1 MTILIIIIISY
12 LIGSI
17 QSGILIG
24 KIIYK
29 TDVRQ
34 LGSKSSGATNIQ
46 RTIGLKPG
54 ILVLVLDIFKGFLP
68 IIFIEIFTE
77 ENIFGVMSCI
87 FLVIGHCY
95 PVFHKFKGG
104 KGVATGFGSVVVL
117 LPYIALGIPIALP
130 IIYKTRYV
138 SLGAILGCIISIF
151 LIILFVALELLPSG
165 SLMILFVPVLI
176 IYKHKQN
183 IIRLIQKICLK
194 TLWLQ

>member
-54 ILVLVLDIFKGFLP
+54 ILVLVLDIVKGFLP

-165 SLMILFVPVLI
+165 SLMILLVPVLI

-183 IIRLIQKICLK
+183 IIRLIQKKENKIFS
-194 TLWLQ
+194 

>member
-1 MTILIIIIISY
+1 MSILLILIISY

-34 LGSKSSGATNIQ
+34 FGSKSSGATNIQ

-54 ILVLVLDIFKGFLP
+54 IFVLVLDILKGFLP
-68 IIFIEIFTE
+68 ILFIEIFTE
-77 ENIFGVMSCI
+77 ENILGVMSCI
-87 FLVIGHCY
+87 FLVLGHCY
-95 PVFHKFKGG
+95 PVFYKFKGG
-104 KGVATGFGSVVVL
+104 KGVATGFGSVLVL

-151 LIILFVALELLPSG
+151 LIILFVALELLPSEN
-165 SLMILFVPVLI
+165 LMILFVPLLI

-183 IIRLIQKICLK
+183 IIRLIQKKENKIFS
-194 TLWLQ
+194 

>member
-1 MTILIIIIISY
+1 MSILLIIIISY

-34 LGSKSSGATNIQ
+34 FGSKSSGATNIQ

-54 ILVLVLDIFKGFLP
+54 IFVLVLDILKGLLP
-68 IIFIEIFTE
+68 ILFIKIFTE

-87 FLVIGHCY
+87 FLVLGHCY

-151 LIILFVALELLPSG
+151 LIILFVALELLPSEY
-165 SLMILFVPVLI
+165 LMILFVPLLI

-183 IIRLIQKICLK
+183 IIRLIQKKENKIFS
-194 TLWLQ
+194 

>member
-1 MTILIIIIISY
+1 MSILLILIISY

-34 LGSKSSGATNIQ
+34 FGSKSSGATNIQ

-54 ILVLVLDIFKGFLP
+54 IFVLVLDILKGFLP
-68 IIFIEIFTE
+68 ILFIEIFTE
-77 ENIFGVMSCI
+77 ENILGVMSCI
-87 FLVIGHCY
+87 FLVLGHCY

-151 LIILFVALELLPSG
+151 LIILFVALELLPSEN
-165 SLMILFVPVLI
+165 LMILFVPLLI

-183 IIRLIQKICLK
+183 IIRLIQKKENKIFS
-194 TLWLQ
+194 

>member
-1 MTILIIIIISY
+1 MIILLIIIISY

-34 LGSKSSGATNIQ
+34 FGSKSSGATNIQ

-54 ILVLVLDIFKGFLP
+54 IFVLVLDIFKGFLP
-68 IIFIEIFTE
+68 ILFIEIFTE

-87 FLVIGHCY
+87 FLVLGHCY

-138 SLGAILGCIISIF
+138 SLGAILGCMISIF
-151 LIILFVALELLPSG
+151 LIILFLALELLPSE
-165 SLMILFVPVLI
+165 SLMILFVPLLI

-183 IIRLIQKICLK
+183 IIRLIQKKENKIFS
-194 TLWLQ
+194 

>member
-1 MTILIIIIISY
+1 MTILLIIIIISY

-34 LGSKSSGATNIQ
+34 FGSKSSGATNIQ

-54 ILVLVLDIFKGFLP
+54 IFVLVLDILKGFLP
-68 IIFIEIFTE
+68 ILFIEIFTE
-77 ENIFGVMSCI
+77 ENILGVMSCI
-87 FLVIGHCY
+87 FLVLGHCY

-151 LIILFVALELLPSG
+151 LIILFVALELLPSEN
-165 SLMILFVPVLI
+165 LMILFVPLLI

-183 IIRLIQKICLK
+183 IIRLIQKKENKIFS
-194 TLWLQ
+194 

>member
-1 MTILIIIIISY
+1 MSILLIIIISY

-34 LGSKSSGATNIQ
+34 FGSKSSGATNIQ

-54 ILVLVLDIFKGFLP
+54 IFVLVLDILKGFLP
-68 IIFIEIFTE
+68 ILFIEIFTE
-77 ENIFGVMSCI
+77 ENILGVMSCI
-87 FLVIGHCY
+87 FLVLGHCY

-151 LIILFVALELLPSG
+151 LIILFVALELLPSE
-165 SLMILFVPVLI
+165 SLMILFVPLLI

-183 IIRLIQKICLK
+183 IIRLIQKKENKIFS
-194 TLWLQ
+194 

>member
-1 MTILIIIIISY
+1 MSILLIIIISY

-34 LGSKSSGATNIQ
+34 FGSKSSGATNIQ

-54 ILVLVLDIFKGFLP
+54 IFVLVLDIFKGFLP
-68 IIFIEIFTE
+68 ILLIEIFTE
-77 ENIFGVMSCI
+77 QNIFGVMSCI
-87 FLVIGHCY
+87 FLVLGHCY

-117 LPYIALGIPIALP
+117 LPYIALGIPIAIP

-151 LIILFVALELLPSG
+151 LIILFVALELLPSEN
-165 SLMILFVPVLI
+165 LMILFVPLLI

-183 IIRLIQKICLK
+183 IIRLIQKKENKIFS
-194 TLWLQ
+194 

>member
-1 MTILIIIIISY
+1 MKKKNIIYLNGLIDLAQSR
-12 LIGSI
+12 LGS
-17 QSGILIG
+17 

-34 LGSKSSGATNIQ
+34 FGSKSSGATNIQ

-54 ILVLVLDIFKGFLP
+54 IFVLVLDILKGFLP
-68 IIFIEIFTE
+68 ILFIEIFTE

-87 FLVIGHCY
+87 FLVLGHCY

-151 LIILFVALELLPSG
+151 LIILFEHSQVYPFRYQLKLHVHPIRELRKHDK
-165 SLMILFVPVLI
+165 ILTFHL
-176 IYKHKQN
+176 
-183 IIRLIQKICLK
+183 
-194 TLWLQ
+194 LQ

>member
-183 IIRLIQKICLK
+183 IIRLIQKKENKIFS
-194 TLWLQ
+194 

>member
-1 MTILIIIIISY
+1 MSIVLIIIISY

-34 LGSKSSGATNIQ
+34 FGSKSSGATNIQ

-54 ILVLVLDIFKGFLP
+54 IFVLVLDILKGFLP
-68 IIFIEIFTE
+68 ILFIEIFTE

-87 FLVIGHCY
+87 FLVLGHCY

-104 KGVATGFGSVVVL
+104 KGVATGFGSVVGL

-151 LIILFVALELLPSG
+151 LIILFVALELLPSEY
-165 SLMILFVPVLI
+165 LMILFVPLLI

-183 IIRLIQKICLK
+183 IIRLIQKKENKIFS
-194 TLWLQ
+194 

>member
-1 MTILIIIIISY
+1 MIILLIIIISY

-34 LGSKSSGATNIQ
+34 FGSKSSGATNIQ

-54 ILVLVLDIFKGFLP
+54 IFVLVLDILKGFLP
-68 IIFIEIFTE
+68 ILFIEIFTE
-77 ENIFGVMSCI
+77 ENILGVMSCI
-87 FLVIGHCY
+87 FLVLGHCY

-151 LIILFVALELLPSG
+151 LIILFVALELLPSEN
-165 SLMILFVPVLI
+165 LMILFVPLLI

-183 IIRLIQKICLK
+183 IIRLIQKKENKIFS
-194 TLWLQ
+194 

>member
-1 MTILIIIIISY
+1 MSILLIIIISY

-34 LGSKSSGATNIQ
+34 FGSKSSGATNIQ

-54 ILVLVLDIFKGFLP
+54 IFVLVLDIFKGFLP
-68 IIFIEIFTE
+68 ILFIEIFTE

-87 FLVIGHCY
+87 FLVLGHCY

-138 SLGAILGCIISIF
+138 SLGAIVGCIISIF
-151 LIILFVALELLPSG
+151 LIILFVALELLPSEN
-165 SLMILFVPVLI
+165 LMILFVPLLI

-183 IIRLIQKICLK
+183 IIRLIQKKENKIF
-194 TLWLQ
+194 

>member
-1 MTILIIIIISY
+1 MTILLIIIISY

-34 LGSKSSGATNIQ
+34 FGSKSSGATNIQ

-54 ILVLVLDIFKGFLP
+54 IFVLVLDILKGLLP
-68 IIFIEIFTE
+68 ILFIEIFTE
-77 ENIFGVMSCI
+77 ENIFGIMSCI
-87 FLVIGHCY
+87 FLVLGHCY

-151 LIILFVALELLPSG
+151 LIILFVALELLPSEN
-165 SLMILFVPVLI
+165 LMILFVPLLI

-183 IIRLIQKICLK
+183 IIRLIQKKENKIFS
-194 TLWLQ
+194 

>member
-1 MTILIIIIISY
+1 MSILLIIIISY

-34 LGSKSSGATNIQ
+34 FGSKSSGATNIQ

-54 ILVLVLDIFKGFLP
+54 IFVLVLDILKGFLP
-68 IIFIEIFTE
+68 ILFIEIFTE
-77 ENIFGVMSCI
+77 ENILGVMSCI
-87 FLVIGHCY
+87 FLVLGHCY

-151 LIILFVALELLPSG
+151 LIILFVTLELLPSEN
-165 SLMILFVPVLI
+165 LMILFVPLLI

-183 IIRLIQKICLK
+183 IIRLIQKKENKIFS
-194 TLWLQ
+194 

>member
-54 ILVLVLDIFKGFLP
+54 IFVLVLDIVKGFLP
-68 IIFIEIFTE
+68 IMFIEIFTE

-151 LIILFVALELLPSG
+151 LIILFVALELLPSE
-165 SLMILFVPVLI
+165 SLIILFVPLLI

-183 IIRLIQKICLK
+183 IIRLIQKKENKIFS
-194 TLWLQ
+194 

>member
-1 MTILIIIIISY
+1 MSIVLIIIISY

-34 LGSKSSGATNIQ
+34 FGSKSSGATNIQ

-54 ILVLVLDIFKGFLP
+54 IFVLVLDILKGFLP
-68 IIFIEIFTE
+68 ILFIEIFTE
-77 ENIFGVMSCI
+77 ENILGVMSCI
-87 FLVIGHCY
+87 FLVLGHCY

-151 LIILFVALELLPSG
+151 LIILFVALELLPSE
-165 SLMILFVPVLI
+165 SLMILFVPLLI

-183 IIRLIQKICLK
+183 IIRLIQKKENKIFS
-194 TLWLQ
+194 

>member
-1 MTILIIIIISY
+1 MSILLIIIISY

-34 LGSKSSGATNIQ
+34 FGSKSSGATNIQ

-54 ILVLVLDIFKGFLP
+54 IFVLVLDILKGLLP
-68 IIFIEIFTE
+68 ILFIEIFTE

-87 FLVIGHCY
+87 FLVLGHCY

-151 LIILFVALELLPSG
+151 LIILFVALELLPSEN
-165 SLMILFVPVLI
+165 LMILFVPLLI

-183 IIRLIQKICLK
+183 IIRLIQKKENKIFS
-194 TLWLQ
+194 

>member
-1 MTILIIIIISY
+1 MTILLIIIISY

-34 LGSKSSGATNIQ
+34 FGSKSSGATNIQ

-54 ILVLVLDIFKGFLP
+54 IFVLVLDIFKGFLP
-68 IIFIEIFTE
+68 ILFIEIFTE

-87 FLVIGHCY
+87 FLVLGHCY

-151 LIILFVALELLPSG
+151 LIILFVALELLPSE
-165 SLMILFVPVLI
+165 SLIILFVPLLI

-183 IIRLIQKICLK
+183 IIRLIQKKENKIFS
-194 TLWLQ
+194 

>member
-1 MTILIIIIISY
+1 MTILLIIIISY

-34 LGSKSSGATNIQ
+34 FGSKSSGATNIQ

-54 ILVLVLDIFKGFLP
+54 IFVLVLDILKGFLP
-68 IIFIEIFTE
+68 ILFIEIFTE

-87 FLVIGHCY
+87 FLVLGHCY

-130 IIYKTRYV
+130 IIYKTKYV

-151 LIILFVALELLPSG
+151 LIILFVALELLPSEY
-165 SLMILFVPVLI
+165 LMILFVPLLI

-183 IIRLIQKICLK
+183 IIRLIQKKENKIFS
-194 TLWLQ
+194 

>member
-1 MTILIIIIISY
+1 MTILLIIIISY

-34 LGSKSSGATNIQ
+34 FGSKSSGATNIQ

-54 ILVLVLDIFKGFLP
+54 IFVLVLDIFKGFLP
-68 IIFIEIFTE
+68 ILFIEIFTE

-87 FLVIGHCY
+87 FLVLGHCY

-151 LIILFVALELLPSG
+151 LIILFVALDLFPSEY
-165 SLMILFVPVLI
+165 LMILFVPLLI

-183 IIRLIQKICLK
+183 IIRLIQKKENKIFS
-194 TLWLQ
+194 

>member
-1 MTILIIIIISY
+1 MSILLIIIISY

-34 LGSKSSGATNIQ
+34 FGSKSSGATNIQ

-54 ILVLVLDIFKGFLP
+54 IFVLILDILKGFLP
-68 IIFIEIFTE
+68 ILFIEIFTE
-77 ENIFGVMSCI
+77 ENILGVMSCI
-87 FLVIGHCY
+87 FLVLGHCY

-151 LIILFVALELLPSG
+151 LIILFVALELLPSE
-165 SLMILFVPVLI
+165 SLIILFVPLLI

-183 IIRLIQKICLK
+183 IIRLIQKKENKIFS
-194 TLWLQ
+194 

>member
-1 MTILIIIIISY
+1 MSILLIIIISY

-34 LGSKSSGATNIQ
+34 FGSKSSGATNIQ

-54 ILVLVLDIFKGFLP
+54 IFVLVLDIFKGFLP
-68 IIFIEIFTE
+68 ILFIKIFTE
-77 ENIFGVMSCI
+77 ENIFGIMSCI
-87 FLVIGHCY
+87 FLVLGHCY

-117 LPYIALGIPIALP
+117 LPYIALGIPIAIP

-151 LIILFVALELLPSG
+151 LIILFVALELLPSEY
-165 SLMILFVPVLI
+165 LMILFVPLLI

-183 IIRLIQKICLK
+183 IIRLIQKKENKIFS
-194 TLWLQ
+194 

>member
-54 ILVLVLDIFKGFLP
+54 ILVLVLDIVKGFLP

-183 IIRLIQKICLK
+183 IIRLIQKKENKIFS
-194 TLWLQ
+194 

>member
-1 MTILIIIIISY
+1 MTILTIIIFSY

-183 IIRLIQKICLK
+183 IIRLIQKKENKIFS
-194 TLWLQ
+194 

>member
-1 MTILIIIIISY
+1 MTILLIIIISY

-34 LGSKSSGATNIQ
+34 FGSKSSGATNIE

-54 ILVLVLDIFKGFLP
+54 IFVLVLDIFKGFLP
-68 IIFIEIFTE
+68 ILFIEIFTE

-87 FLVIGHCY
+87 FLVLGHCY

-151 LIILFVALELLPSG
+151 LIILFVALELLPSE
-165 SLMILFVPVLI
+165 SLIILFVPLLI

-183 IIRLIQKICLK
+183 IIRLIQKKENKIFS
-194 TLWLQ
+194 

>member
-1 MTILIIIIISY
+1 MTILLIIIISY

-34 LGSKSSGATNIQ
+34 FGSKSSGATNIQ

-54 ILVLVLDIFKGFLP
+54 IFVLVLDIFKGFLP
-68 IIFIEIFTE
+68 ILFIEIFTE
-77 ENIFGVMSCI
+77 ENIFGIMSCI
-87 FLVIGHCY
+87 FLVLGHCY

-151 LIILFVALELLPSG
+151 LIILFVALELLPSEY
-165 SLMILFVPVLI
+165 LMILFVPLLI

-183 IIRLIQKICLK
+183 IIRLIQKKENKIFS
-194 TLWLQ
+194 

>member
-1 MTILIIIIISY
+1 MSILLIIIISY

-34 LGSKSSGATNIQ
+34 FGSKSSGATNIQ

-54 ILVLVLDIFKGFLP
+54 IFVLVLDILKGFLP
-68 IIFIEIFTE
+68 ILFIEIFTE
-77 ENIFGVMSCI
+77 ENILGVMSCI
-87 FLVIGHCY
+87 FLVLGHCY
-95 PVFHKFKGG
+95 PVFYKFKGG

-151 LIILFVALELLPSG
+151 LIILFVALELLPLEN
-165 SLMILFVPVLI
+165 LMILFVPLLI

-183 IIRLIQKICLK
+183 IIRLIQKKENKIFS
-194 TLWLQ
+194 

>member
-1 MTILIIIIISY
+1 MSILLIIIISY

-54 ILVLVLDIFKGFLP
+54 ILVLVLDIVKGFLP

-165 SLMILFVPVLI
+165 SLMILLVPVLI

-183 IIRLIQKICLK
+183 IIRLIQKKENKIFS
-194 TLWLQ
+194 

>member
-1 MTILIIIIISY
+1 MTVLLIIIISY

-34 LGSKSSGATNIQ
+34 FGSKSSGATNIQ

-54 ILVLVLDIFKGFLP
+54 IFVLVLDILKGFLP
-68 IIFIEIFTE
+68 ILFIEIFTE
-77 ENIFGVMSCI
+77 ENILGVMSCI
-87 FLVIGHCY
+87 FLVLGHCY

-151 LIILFVALELLPSG
+151 LIILFVALELLPSEY
-165 SLMILFVPVLI
+165 LMILFVPLLI

-183 IIRLIQKICLK
+183 IIRLIQKKENKIFS
-194 TLWLQ
+194 

>member
-1 MTILIIIIISY
+1 MSILLIIIISY

-34 LGSKSSGATNIQ
+34 FGSKSSGATNIQ

-54 ILVLVLDIFKGFLP
+54 IFVLVLDIFKGFLP
-68 IIFIEIFTE
+68 ILFIEIFTE
-77 ENIFGVMSCI
+77 ENIFGIMSCI
-87 FLVIGHCY
+87 FLVLGHCY

-151 LIILFVALELLPSG
+151 LIILFVALELLPSEN
-165 SLMILFVPVLI
+165 LMILFVPLLI

-183 IIRLIQKICLK
+183 IIRLIQKKENKIFS
-194 TLWLQ
+194 

>member
-1 MTILIIIIISY
+1 MTILLIIIISY

-34 LGSKSSGATNIQ
+34 FGSKSSGATNIQ

-54 ILVLVLDIFKGFLP
+54 IFVLVIDILKGFLP
-68 IIFIEIFTE
+68 ILFIEIFTE

-87 FLVIGHCY
+87 FLVLGHCY
-95 PVFHKFKGG
+95 PVFHKFNGG

-151 LIILFVALELLPSG
+151 LIILFVALELLPSE
-165 SLMILFVPVLI
+165 SLIILFVPLLI

-183 IIRLIQKICLK
+183 IIRLIQKKENKIFS
-194 TLWLQ
+194 

>member
-1 MTILIIIIISY
+1 MSILLILIISY

-34 LGSKSSGATNIQ
+34 FGSKSSGATNIQ

-54 ILVLVLDIFKGFLP
+54 IFVLVLDILKGFLP
-68 IIFIEIFTE
+68 ILFIEIFTE
-77 ENIFGVMSCI
+77 ENILGVMSCI
-87 FLVIGHCY
+87 FLVLGHCY
-95 PVFHKFKGG
+95 PVFYKFKGG

-138 SLGAILGCIISIF
+138 SLRAILGCIISIF
-151 LIILFVALELLPSG
+151 LIILFVALELLPSEN
-165 SLMILFVPVLI
+165 LMILFVPLLI

-183 IIRLIQKICLK
+183 IIRLIQKKENKIFS
-194 TLWLQ
+194 

>member
-1 MTILIIIIISY
+1 MSILLIIIISY

-34 LGSKSSGATNIQ
+34 FGSKSSGATNIQ

-54 ILVLVLDIFKGFLP
+54 IFVLVLDIFKGFLP
-68 IIFIEIFTE
+68 ILFIKIFTE
-77 ENIFGVMSCI
+77 ENIFGIMSCI
-87 FLVIGHCY
+87 FLVLGHCY

-151 LIILFVALELLPSG
+151 LIILFVALELLPSEN
-165 SLMILFVPVLI
+165 LMILFVPLLI

-183 IIRLIQKICLK
+183 IIRLIQKKENKIFS
-194 TLWLQ
+194 

>member
-1 MTILIIIIISY
+1 MTVLLIIIISY

-34 LGSKSSGATNIQ
+34 FGSKSSGATNIQ

-54 ILVLVLDIFKGFLP
+54 IFVLVLDIFKGFLP
-68 IIFIEIFTE
+68 ILFIEIFTE

-87 FLVIGHCY
+87 FLVLGHCY

-151 LIILFVALELLPSG
+151 LIILFVALELLPSEY
-165 SLMILFVPVLI
+165 LMILFVPLLI

-183 IIRLIQKICLK
+183 IIRLIQKKENKIFS
-194 TLWLQ
+194 

>member
-1 MTILIIIIISY
+1 MTVLLIIIISY

-34 LGSKSSGATNIQ
+34 FGSKSSGATNIQ

-54 ILVLVLDIFKGFLP
+54 IFVLVLDIFKGFLP
-68 IIFIEIFTE
+68 ILFIEIFTE

-87 FLVIGHCY
+87 FLVLGHCY

-151 LIILFVALELLPSG
+151 LIILFVALELLPSE
-165 SLMILFVPVLI
+165 SLMILFVPLLI

-183 IIRLIQKICLK
+183 IIRLIQKKENKIFS
-194 TLWLQ
+194 

>member
-1 MTILIIIIISY
+1 MSILLIIIISY

-34 LGSKSSGATNIQ
+34 FGSKSSGATNIQ

-54 ILVLVLDIFKGFLP
+54 IFVLVLDIFKGFLP
-68 IIFIEIFTE
+68 ILFIEIFTE
-77 ENIFGVMSCI
+77 ENILGVMSCI
-87 FLVIGHCY
+87 FLVLGHCY

-151 LIILFVALELLPSG
+151 LIILFVALELLPSEN
-165 SLMILFVPVLI
+165 LMILFVPLLI

-183 IIRLIQKICLK
+183 IIRLIQKKENKIFS
-194 TLWLQ
+194 

>member
-1 MTILIIIIISY
+1 MTILLIIIISY

-34 LGSKSSGATNIQ
+34 FGSKSSGATNIQ

-54 ILVLVLDIFKGFLP
+54 IFVLVLDIFKGFLP
-68 IIFIEIFTE
+68 ILFIEIFTE

-87 FLVIGHCY
+87 FLVLGHCY

-151 LIILFVALELLPSG
+151 LIILFVALELLPSEY
-165 SLMILFVPVLI
+165 LMILFVPLLI

-183 IIRLIQKICLK
+183 IIRLIQKKENKIFS
-194 TLWLQ
+194 

>member
-1 MTILIIIIISY
+1 MSILLILIISY

-34 LGSKSSGATNIQ
+34 FGSKSSGATNIQ

-54 ILVLVLDIFKGFLP
+54 IFVLVLDILKGFLP
-68 IIFIEIFTE
+68 ILFIEIFTE
-77 ENIFGVMSCI
+77 ENILGVMSCI
-87 FLVIGHCY
+87 FLALGHCY

-151 LIILFVALELLPSG
+151 LIILFVALELLPLEN
-165 SLMILFVPVLI
+165 LMILFVPLLI

-183 IIRLIQKICLK
+183 IIRLIQKKENKIFS
-194 TLWLQ
+194 